1 VQILSKTLKVLAK
14 LVLCV
19 GFGGA
24 LVAAA
29 VILLAGP
36 VRGLVTG
43 STHGVAIDETNLGE
57 LSQNSTVYAA
67 DGSVLAVLHADENRV
82 SVPLSAVPPT
92 LVNAILDTEDAHY
105 WIHGSVDLR
114 GSLRALSADIKSGG
128 VAEGGSTITQQ
139 LVKNA
144 FPSPERNLDRKI
156 QEAAIAMRL
165 ARTMTK
171 QQILERYL
179 NTIYFGNGAYG
190 VQAAAETYFNVP
202 VGQLNVA
209 QDALLAGIIQDPE
222 LYDPTLHPKAAVD
235 RRAIVVANMVKY
247 GHLTQPVA
255 NFINKLPVPGTIYA
269 PNTPK
274 QSYFVTEV
282 EQRLLGD
289 TTLGASYDERYNAL
303 FRGGLKIYTTLDPHL
318 QSVAENR
325 VATMIPATSVGYTGA
340 LVAVDSKTG
349 KVKALVGGPGF
360 DKFKFDIATQA
371 LRSPGSSFKI
381 FTLLAFLEA
390 GYGPNDVVD
399 GAGPCM
405 VKFPDYPPNY
415 SPINN
420 FEGEAYGDINV
431 VQATANSVNCA
442 FERMA
447 ATVGLPQVVAMA
459 RRLGITSPLPLYPT
473 TVIGS
478 AEVRP
483 IEMAGAYATLADD
496 GIYHRPT
503 LVDRVLDR
511 NGKVIEI
518 GGDPGH
524 RVLSPQISRE
534 AVQILE
540 NVIKWGTGANA
551 ALPHQIAAGKTGTA
565 SNYGNAW
572 FDGFTPQMTTVV
584 WMGSPAGNI
593 PIIVDGVRVV
603 GGNYPAKVWGSFM
616 TAALADQPP
625 VDFPVPDPYEIP
637 GYQYIYG
644 TLNNIPTYS
653 IYPPY
658 GGGVPTTSP
667 ATTTTVPTGPT
678 TSSPPTT
685 SPPPTSPPTTS
696 PPTTSPPTTSPPT
709 TKPPHK

>member
-1 VQILSKTLKVLAK
+1 MRVLSKAVKPLAK
-14 LVLCV
+14 LMLSV
-19 GFGGA
+19 GFGGG
-24 LVAAA
+24 LVAGA

-36 VRGLVTG
+36 VHGLVTR
-43 STHGVAIDETNLGE
+43 STHGVAINETDLGE
-57 LSQNSTVYAA
+57 LSQNTTVYAA
-67 DGSVLAVLHADENRV
+67 DGSVLAVLHAAENRV
-82 SVPLSAVPPT
+82 SVPLSTVPPQ
-92 LVNAILDTEDAHY
+92 LVNAILDTEDAHF
-105 WIHGSVDLR
+105 WIHGGVDLR
-114 GSLRALSADIKSGG
+114 GSVRALTADIKSGG

-144 FPSPERNLDRKI
+144 FPTPERNLDRKI

-222 LYDPTLHPKAAVD
+222 LYDPTAHPKAASD

-247 GHLTQPVA
+247 GHLTQPA
-255 NFINKLPVPGTIYA
+255 ADFIDKLPVPSTIYA
-269 PNTPK
+269 PDTPK

-289 TTLGASYDERYNAL
+289 TSLGSSYDERYNAL

-318 QSVAENR
+318 QQLAEDR
-325 VATMIPATSVGYTGA
+325 VRTMIPPTPEGYTGA
-340 LVAVDSKTG
+340 LVALDSNTG
-349 KVKALVGGPGF
+349 QVRALVGGPGF

-381 FTLLAFLEA
+381 FTLLAFLED
-390 GYGPNDVVD
+390 GYGPNDVVN
-399 GAGPCM
+399 GAGPCA
-405 VKFPDYPPNY
+405 VKFPNYPAVY
-415 SPINN
+415 KPINN
-420 FEGEAYGDINV
+420 FEGEAYGDITV

-447 ATVGLPQVVAMA
+447 ATVGLDKVVAMA
-459 RRLGITSPLPLYPT
+459 RRLGLTSPLPLYPT

-496 GIYHRPT
+496 GMYHRPT
-503 LVDRVLDR
+503 LVSRVLDR
-511 NGKVIEI
+511 DGKVIEI

-524 RVLSPQISRE
+524 RVISAQVSRE
-534 AVQILE
+534 AVQIFRS
-540 NVIKWGTGANA
+540 VIQYGTGTNA
-551 ALPHQIAAGKTGTA
+551 ALPHQVAAGKTGTA
-565 SNYGNAW
+565 ANYGNAW

-584 WMGSPAGNI
+584 WMGSPAGNV
-593 PIIVDGVRVV
+593 PIVVHGVRVV
-603 GGNYPAKVWGSFM
+603 GGNYPAKIWGSFM
-616 TAALADQPP
+616 TAALAGQPP
-625 VDFPVPDPYEIP
+625 VNFPTPDPYEIP

-644 TLNNIPTYS
+644 TLNNIPTYTTL
-653 IYPPY
+653 PPY
-658 GGGVPTTSP
+658 ALGTTTIP
-667 ATTTTVPTGPT
+667 ATTTTLPGGPT
-678 TSSPPTT
+678 SLPPTT
-685 SPPPTSPPTTS
+685 SPPTTSPPTTS